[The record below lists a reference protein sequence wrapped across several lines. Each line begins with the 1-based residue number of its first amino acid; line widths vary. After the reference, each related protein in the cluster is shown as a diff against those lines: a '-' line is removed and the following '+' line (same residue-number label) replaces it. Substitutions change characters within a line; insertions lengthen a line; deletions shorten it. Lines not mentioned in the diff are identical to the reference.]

1 MVRSFDLLSKLHC
14 VQHNSFW
21 VLQCDDC
28 PAGEESNV
36 VPSKEEPIAYTK
48 CNPCPEGKNSSE
60 KGRMCAECP
69 VGGYTTKGQPGSK
82 NCNFCEA
89 SKYLLRRSSTRLDD
103 LCVQFPGIESY
114 KPNAG
119 PAQGGTLLTFYLG
132 APKPKPEEV
141 SDPRCRFGSVVVA
154 GTFDN
159 IGTVK
164 CLSPRRLRNDGQ
176 VAVEVSLNG
185 GNSTP
190 AHRCRACN
198 DCSSTMT
205 TLSFKVSLRSVH
217 L

>member
-1 MVRSFDLLSKLHC
+1 
-14 VQHNSFW
+14 
-21 VLQCDDC
+21 
-28 PAGEESNV
+28 

-69 VGGYTTKGQPGSK
+69 VGGYTTKGRTGSK
-82 NCNFCEA
+82 DCNFCEA

-103 LCVQFPGIESY
+103 LCVQFPGIQSY
-114 KPNAG
+114 EPKAG
-119 PAQGGTLLTFYLG
+119 PAQGGTLLTFNLG

-185 GNSTP
+185 GEQYTSTP
-190 AHRCRACN
+190 LQSLQRLFKYYDDPLLQSVSPLGAPVSTEPPVRVTIFGAGFIQPTQDSAPKCR
-198 DCSSTMT
+198 
-205 TLSFKVSLRSVH
+205 
-217 L
+217 